1 MDVHRGKSGISLRQK
16 SNLLLPITKKC
27 RKRRLT
33 FIIEKYS
40 KVFKIN
46 EIKKRREKRD
56 KINVSLF
63 FSIMP
68 QTGIEPVREY
78 KSRRILSPVRLPV
91 PPLRHTKYL
100 LIPFKKITSQ
110 PHICSQPCQFRL
122 RNCVHHHHSF
132 KIQSILNGW
141 RRIRTFEGVANRF
154 TVCPLWPLGNPSI
167 FLKQI
172 ASTSIYLYHIC
183 SENASNFLSFL
194 HPSVCMLYLAYLSK
208 IIFQFCKISFFH
220 RHGNPRLLPPCLLS
234 RMIWRNGKCLILRNT
249 RWKHH

>member
-1 MDVHRGKSGISLRQK
+1 MNKVKCTKKSGRNPTK
-16 SNLLLPITKKC
+16 S
-27 RKRRLT
+27 
-33 FIIEKYS
+33 F
-40 KVFKIN
+40 FH
-46 EIKKRREKRD
+46 
-56 KINVSLF
+56 F

-91 PPLRHTKYL
+91 PPLRHTKHL
-100 LIPFKKITSQ
+100 LIPFKKISSQ

-122 RNCVHHHHSF
+122 RNCVHHPHSF
-132 KIQSILNGW
+132 KIQSILNGWRRIRTVLVLANRLLYLFFMINGW

-183 SENASNFLSFL
+183 SENASNFYLFL
-194 HPSVCMLYLAYLSK
+194 LPSVCMLYLAYHSNDLEDTE
-208 IIFQFCKISFFH
+208 
-220 RHGNPRLLPPCLLS
+220 
-234 RMIWRNGKCLILRNT
+234 CLILQNT
-249 RWKHH
+249 HWKHH